1 MKRKTGL
8 LIVIIIAAFLIVFS
22 AGFLAYTG
30 VYYHA
35 DAQSVAALVSDEQV
49 AVLQTFYGWY
59 FDGPSEDRALVFY
72 PGAKVEETA
81 YAPFLHSLAAEGIDV
96 CLVKTPFRLAI
107 LGINSAE
114 SVIKQHEYSH
124 WYIGGHSMG
133 GAAAAIYAAN
143 HGEQVEGLVLCAAFP
158 TKAIQEDMKVVSL
171 YGSED
176 HVIDLSST
184 EKGRSLVSSSNYVE
198 YVINGGN
205 HAQFGNYGAQRG
217 DGQAS
222 LSAQDQQMEAIE
234 VILKEIL
241 R

>member
-8 LIVIIIAAFLIVFS
+8 LIVIIIAAFLIIFS

-30 VYYHA
+30 IYYHT
-35 DAQSVAALVSDEQV
+35 DALAIAALVSDEQV
-49 AVLQTFYGWY
+49 AVSQTSYGWY

-81 YAPFLHSLAAEGIDV
+81 YAPFLHALAAEGIDV
-96 CLVKTPFRLAI
+96 CLVKMPFRLAI

-114 SVIKQHEYSH
+114 SVIKQHDYPH

-143 HGEQVEGLVLCAAFP
+143 HPEKLEALILCAAYP
-158 TKAIQEDMKVVSL
+158 TKALPADMKVLSL

-176 HVIDLSST
+176 RVIDLSNIK
-184 EKGRSLVSSSNYVE
+184 KGRSFVASPCYIE

-222 LSAQDQQMEAIE
+222 LSAQDQQMEAIDVIMKE
-234 VILKEIL
+234 VL

>member
-1 MKRKTGL
+1 MKRKTGP
-8 LIVIIIAAFLIVFS
+8 LIVIAAFLIALS
-22 AGFLAYTG
+22 AGFLVYTG
-30 VYYHA
+30 IYYHA
-35 DAQSVAALVSDEQV
+35 DALAIAALASDEQV
-49 AVLQTFYGWY
+49 AVSQTSYGWY

-81 YAPFLHSLAAEGIDV
+81 YAPFLHALAARGIDV
-96 CLVKTPFRLAI
+96 CLVEMPFRLAI

-114 SVIKQHEYSH
+114 SVITRHDYAH

-143 HGEQVEGLVLCAAFP
+143 HPGQIEELILCAAYP
-158 TKAIQEDMKVVSL
+158 TKTLPADMAVISL

-176 HVIDLSST
+176 KVIALSNI
-184 EKGRSLVSSSNYVE
+184 EKGRSFVASPSYVE

-222 LSAQDQQMEAIE
+222 LSAQDQQTEAID
-234 VILKEIL
+234 VILKEVP

>member
-1 MKRKTGL
+1 MKRKTAL
-8 LIVIIIAAFLIVFS
+8 LIVIIIAAILIVFS

-30 VYYHA
+30 IYYRA
-35 DAQSVAALVSDEQV
+35 DALAIAALESDGQV
-49 AVLQTFYGWY
+49 AVSQTSYGWY
-59 FDGPSEDRALVFY
+59 FDGPSDDHALVFY

-81 YAPFLHSLAAEGIDV
+81 YAPFLHALAARGIDV
-96 CLVKTPFRLAI
+96 CLVKMPFRLAV
-107 LGINSAE
+107 LGMNSAE
-114 SVIKQHEYSH
+114 SVIKQHDYAH

-143 HGEQVEGLVLCAAFP
+143 HGGQIEGLILCAAYP
-158 TKAIQEDMKVVSL
+158 TKTLPADMKVVSL

-176 HVIDLSST
+176 HVIDLSNI
-184 EKGRSLVSSSNYVE
+184 EKGRSLVASSCYVE

-222 LSAQDQQMEAIE
+222 LSAQDQQTEAINVIVKE
-234 VILKEIL
+234 VL